1 MINSDEDIYILDI
14 CVQLHE
20 RTYKLCTYTFTHL
33 DIILENCI
41 NQPKTFLVLFN
52 EQREPLLLFLKQY
65 FIMY

>member
-20 RTYKLCTYTFTHL
+20 FTHKLSTYTFTHL

-41 NQPKTFLVLFN
+41 NQPKPFHDLFN
-52 EQREPLLLFLKQY
+52 EQRELLLLFLKQY
-65 FIMY
+65 FIMH